1 MFIVFD
7 IQVLLQHNLITFLPH
22 CNIQIRVKGDEHVVC
37 REAFIHIHG
46 ITTGRVQHLAFY
58 AKTSPTPPPDKR
70 GKHANSHATREE
82 IKQQIHRHI
91 KSFPTIESHYGK
103 SNSSKGKKYLSSQL
117 SVALMHEL
125 YLEMHEPQEY
135 AKIKEDGS
143 GNPQVKYDFYRKY
156 FNSHFNLS
164 FGAPKTDTC
173 ATCDELNVKIN
184 DASDST
190 HKEN

>member
-1 MFIVFD
+1 MLMFYNALLALQLVGYSTWHSTPRP
-7 IQVLLQHNLITFLPH
+7 LQHLHWINM
-22 CNIQIRVKGDEHVVC
+22 E
-37 REAFIHIHG
+37 
-46 ITTGRVQHLAFY
+46 
-58 AKTSPTPPPDKR
+58 SM
-70 GKHANSHATREE
+70 
-82 IKQQIHRHI
+82 QIHRHI
-91 KSFPTIESHYGK
+91 KSFPTIESLYGK

-117 SVALMHEL
+117 SVASMHEL

-143 GNPQVKYDFYRKY
+143 GNPQVKYDFYREY